1 MHGAG
6 LANAVLAAP
15 RANVVVE
22 LRSSFGAHLDI
33 FALVAQ
39 VRWPAHIMQRS
50 CLPISCSGA
59 EPPPSCNRYQQLR
72 PSSPRGRERIRG
84 SLLGLLI

>member
-39 VRWPAHIMQRS
+39 VRGPAHIMQRS
-50 CLPISCSGA
+50 
-59 EPPPSCNRYQQLR
+59 
-72 PSSPRGRERIRG
+72 
-84 SLLGLLI
+84 